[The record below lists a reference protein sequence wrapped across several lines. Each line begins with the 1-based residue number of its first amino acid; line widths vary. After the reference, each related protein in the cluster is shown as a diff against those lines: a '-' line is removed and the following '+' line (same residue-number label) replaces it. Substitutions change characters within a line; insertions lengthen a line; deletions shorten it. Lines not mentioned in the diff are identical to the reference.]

1 MARVPIT
8 EAARL
13 LDLSPD
19 SIRRRIR
26 KGKLPAS
33 RDNRSQWWVEV
44 PDNLPHAP
52 APDRQGGATLA
63 PPYAPMHVPMQ
74 TSDAALIDALR
85 TQVAGMTAQLDR
97 AETERRTDRA
107 EWQVERIA
115 AQAERARLLA
125 IVETLAIRPEPDP
138 VPVADTGRSFAE
150 RLRQL
155 LLIGKARS

>member
-26 KGKLPAS
+26 KGELPAS

-63 PPYAPMHVPMQ
+63 LPYAPMHVPMQ
-74 TSDAALIDALR
+74 TRDAVLIDALR
-85 TQVAGMTAQLDR
+85 MQVADLSAQLDR
-97 AETERRTDRA
+97 AEAERRTDRA
-107 EWQVERIA
+107 EWQVERAA

-125 IVETLAIRPEPDP
+125 IVETLATPPKPDP
-138 VPVADTGRSFAE
+138 VSVTDTRRRFAE
-150 RLRQL
+150 RLRRL
-155 LLIGKARS
+155 LSIGEARS

>member
-1 MARVPIT
+1 VVRVPIT

-26 KGKLPAS
+26 KGELPAS

-52 APDRQGGATLA
+52 TLNRQDGARVA
-63 PPYAPMHVPMQ
+63 PPYAPMHVPIQ
-74 TSDAALIDALR
+74 TADAALIDALR
-85 TQVAGMTAQLDR
+85 TQVASLTAQLGQ
-97 AETERRTDRA
+97 AETERRTNRA
-107 EWQVERIA
+107 EWQIERTA

-125 IVETLAIRPEPDP
+125 IIETLATRPEP
-138 VPVADTGRSFAE
+138 VPTQVVDAGRSFAK

-155 LLIGKARS
+155 LSIRKTRS

>member
-13 LDLSPD
+13 LGLSPD

-26 KGKLPAS
+26 KGNLPAS

-44 PDNLPHAP
+44 PDNLPPAP
-52 APDRQGGATLA
+52 APDRQDGATLA
-63 PPYAPMHVPMQ
+63 LPYAPTHIPMQ
-74 TSDAALIDALR
+74 TADAALIDALR
-85 TQVAGMTAQLDR
+85 TQVAGLTAQLGQ
-97 AETERRTDRA
+97 AEAEWRSDRA

-125 IVETLAIRPEPDP
+125 IIETLAARPEPDAAP
-138 VPVADTGRSFAE
+138 AADTGRGFAK
-150 RLRQL
+150 RLRRL
-155 LLIGKARS
+155 LSIGKTRS

>member
-52 APDRQGGATLA
+52 APDRQGSATLA
-63 PPYAPMHVPMQ
+63 PPYAPMHVPVQ
-74 TSDAALIDALR
+74 TLDADLVDALR
-85 TQVAGMTAQLDR
+85 TQVADLTAQLDR
-97 AETERRTDRA
+97 VETERHTDRA
-107 EWQVERIA
+107 EWQVERTA

-125 IVETLAIRPEPDP
+125 IIETLAARPEPDP

-150 RLRQL
+150 RLRRL
-155 LLIGKARS
+155 LLIGKTRS